1 MNVIRRH
8 FARIGRGQAM
18 VETAVILPLLV
29 LIVFFGIDFGRVFFG
44 WVGLQNASRV
54 AANYA
59 GQHPCAWGDC
69 TLEPADADD
78 QAAYLAIVHSDARAI
93 GCQPDPI
100 LVPDPTF
107 TDSAGT
113 AVAHPEFGDVA
124 NVELECAFGLITP
137 IISNLLGASV
147 EMRAESSFAVRTG
160 EIDGPIRVPATP
172 TPVPS
177 SSDCEVPDMVGDR
190 KNNAETEWAAA
201 GFTAGN
207 LTAVGGGNFT
217 VAAQSVVAGAVI
229 PCATTTITIFETA
242 PTPSPIPTIVG
253 ATPTPVPT
261 ATPTPA
267 PCLVPQ
273 FVGTQRSAA
282 QATWTAAGF
291 TTNVSFQPPAT
302 NWTVIQGQS
311 QNSNALV
318 ACNSPITLYKNP

>member
-1 MNVIRRH
+1 MNAIRRH
-8 FARIGRGQAM
+8 FGRIGRGQAM
-18 VETAVILPLLV
+18 VETAIILPLLV
-29 LIVFFGIDFGRVFFG
+29 LIIFFGIDFGRVFFG

-69 TLEPADADD
+69 TLEPADADE
-78 QAAYLAIVHSDARAI
+78 QAAYLAIVRSDARAI

-100 LVPDPTF
+100 VVPDPTF
-107 TDSAGT
+107 TDSDGT
-113 AVAHPEFGDVA
+113 AVAEPEFGDVA
-124 NVELECAFGLITP
+124 NVALECGFGMITP
-137 IISNLLGASV
+137 VISNLLGTV
-147 EMRAESSFAVRTG
+147 IQLHAESSFAVRTG

-172 TPVPS
+172 SPVPS

-190 KNNAETEWAAA
+190 INVASTTWTAE
-201 GFTAGN
+201 GFSSANFTG
-207 LTAVGGGNFT
+207 VGSGNFT
-217 VAAQSVVAGAVI
+217 VAAQSIVAGAVI
-229 PCATTTITIFETA
+229 PCATTTITVWETA
-242 PTPSPIPTIVG
+242 PTPSPTPIVPG

-291 TTNVSFQPPAT
+291 STTVKFVPNAN

-318 ACNSPITLYKNP
+318 ACNSPISLYKNP